1 MEQWIILFAGTT
13 AFLCVI
19 AIGNMFIERDRF
31 SSRIRSLQDRRKQLR
46 GEVMHN
52 KRRSKKPEGS
62 VNLMRSFVTKLR
74 LLKSSQTGSLEDRLG
89 EAGWRSR
96 DAVVVYTF
104 FNFVLP
110 VAGAI
115 IGLTLYGM
123 TYDSPL
129 MNKLK
134 LVFPI
139 LCTYIGYKIPG
150 IVVGRKRKARYSAL
164 RKALPDTLD
173 LMTICAEAGLSMSMT
188 LDRVSRELAM
198 TYPEMAEELG
208 LTSIEVGFL
217 PDRNQALLNLAD
229 RVRMEEIRGIVNVLI
244 QTEKYGTPIAQA
256 LRVLS
261 ADFREQ
267 RMLRAEQKAARLP
280 AVMTIPM
287 IAFIMP
293 TLFIVILTP
302 VVLKVMKIM

>member
-1 MEQWIILFAGTT
+1 MNEMIVLLAGAT
-13 AFLCVI
+13 AFFCVV
-19 AIGNMFIERDRF
+19 AIGTMFIERDRF
-31 SSRIRSLQDRRKQLR
+31 GSRIRNLQDRRKQLR
-46 GEVMHN
+46 GELMAS
-52 KRRSKKPEGS
+52 KRRKKPEGG
-62 VNLMRSFVTKLR
+62 VNLMRSVVTRLR
-74 LLKSSQTGSLEDRLG
+74 LLKSSQSGTLEDRLN
-89 EAGWRSR
+89 EAGLRSR
-96 DAVVVYTF
+96 DAVVIYTF

-110 VAGAI
+110 VAGVI
-115 IGLTLYGM
+115 IGVTLYGM
-123 TYDSPL
+123 TYNSPL

-134 LVFPI
+134 IVFPV
-139 LCTYIGYKIPG
+139 LCTYLGYKLPSMA
-150 IVVGRKRKARYSAL
+150 VNRKRKQRYAAL
-164 RKALPDTLD
+164 RRALPDTLD

-188 LDRVSRELAM
+188 LDRVSRELGI

-208 LTSIEVGFL
+208 LTAIEVGFL

-229 RVRMEEIRGIVNVLI
+229 RVRMDEIRGIVNVLI

-280 AVMTIPM
+280 AIMTIPM

-302 VVLKVMKIM
+302 VVLKMMKIM